1 MPRLHPTTL
10 LLLPLRLL
18 ATPITLLTTL
28 LRSHT
33 NTNTNNPRSHHLRR
47 RRRLTMLLLT
57 LLLLLLL
64 ILTPCYLIYR
74 PPISLIN
81 YLATRYPDTLW
92 TLPFPPNPSPHNPK
106 LIALTLDDA
115 PSPYTPL
122 LLQTLLTHTSTA
134 TFFLIGNQITPQ
146 TTPLLTTLVQNG
158 MELGNHAMH
167 DEPSFKLS
175 PTTLRTEIT
184 AIDNTIKEIYKSA
197 NVERKGKWFRPGSG
211 VFTGWMREMVQEL
224 GYRIV
229 LGSVYPHDAQIGWV
243 GLNVWHVGGLSREG
257 SIVVLHDRRGW
268 TVEVLDRVLRVLRG
282 RGYRVVSVG
291 EAMEAAKAA
300 AAAAAA
306 AGGEG
311 GRIGEVVG

>member
-18 ATPITLLTTL
+18 TTPITLLTTL
-28 LRSHT
+28 LRS
-33 NTNTNNPRSHHLRR
+33 NTNTTNTKPRAPSLHHRR
-47 RRRLTMLLLT
+47 RRRLTMLLLLT
-57 LLLLLLL
+57 LLILVLL

-74 PPISLIN
+74 PPAFLIH
-81 YLATRYPDTLW
+81 YLATLYPDTLW
-92 TLPFPPNPSPHNPK
+92 TLPLPVSNSPHHQN

-115 PSPYTPL
+115 PSTYTPL
-122 LLQTLLTHTSTA
+122 LLQTLLAHSSTA

-175 PTTLRTEIT
+175 PSTLRSEILS
-184 AIDNTIKEIYKSA
+184 IDSTINEVYKSA

-211 VFTGWMREMVQEL
+211 VFTGWMREMVKEL

-291 EAMEAAKAA
+291 EAMEAAKAGGGGG
-300 AAAAAA
+300 
-306 AGGEG
+306 GGEG
-311 GRIGEVVG
+311 GSTGEVVG